1 MDRINTAIVG
11 FGFSGATFHA
21 PVMKAVKGLHI
32 TTVVSSNPEKVK
44 CALPDVDVHST
55 IEEVLNNEE
64 IALVVITTPN
74 EFHFPMAKKA
84 LEAGKHV
91 VLEKPFAVD
100 VSECETLINVAEE
113 NGCILSVYHNRRFD
127 NDFLTIKELVEEN
140 ILGDVCTYEAHY
152 DRYRAEVRERWREQ
166 DKKGSGILFDL
177 GSHLIDQA
185 LSLFGEPDSV
195 MADVIAQREGAKTDD
210 YFHLILKYGN
220 KRVILHGGS
229 LVQKPG
235 PRYQVHGMEGSFV
248 KWGIDPQ
255 EDALKNGRIPGGPG
269 WGEDADRDY
278 GILTSGSEESRIPTI
293 PGAYQEYYE
302 RIVRSIKEGDA
313 APVTAQ
319 QALNVIKCIELALES
334 SANNRTVEWM

>member
-21 PVMKAVKGLHI
+21 PVMKSVKNLHI
-32 TTVVSSNPEKVK
+32 TTVVSSNPEKVLS
-44 CALPDVDVHST
+44 ALPEVDVRPS
-55 IEEVLNNEE
+55 IEDVISNNDIE
-64 IALVVITTPN
+64 LVVITTPN

-91 VLEKPFAVD
+91 VLEKPFAVN
-100 VSECETLINVAEE
+100 VSECETLIDVAEE

-127 NDFLTIKELVEEN
+127 NDFLTIKKLVDEN
-140 ILGDVCTYEAHY
+140 TLGEVYTYEAHY
-152 DRYRAEVRERWREQ
+152 DRYRAEVRDRWREQ

-195 MADVIAQREGAKTDD
+195 IADVVAQREGAKTDD
-210 YFHLILKYGN
+210 YFHLILKYGV

-235 PRYQVHGMEGSFV
+235 PRYQIHGMEGSFV

-255 EDALKNGRIPGGPG
+255 EEALKNGQIPGGPG
-269 WGEDADRDY
+269 WGEDSKRDY
-278 GILTSGSEESRIPTI
+278 GMLTSGNEERKVPTV
-293 PGAYQEYYE
+293 PGSYQEYYE
-302 RIVRSIKEGDA
+302 GIVRSIKEGDA

-319 QALNVIKCIELALES
+319 EALNVIKCIELALKS
-334 SANNRTVEWM
+334 SATNRTIEWK